1 VFAALGHNERVSFY
15 PQANDAQA
23 PRKQTLHVV
32 ADSSDPAGSAEA
44 IAEAAAI
51 LRSGGTVAFVTETV
65 YGLGANALDPHA
77 VEKIFIAKQ
86 RPAWD
91 PLIVHVA
98 DALAVSQITT
108 GIPEPARLWME
119 QFCPGP
125 LTLLLP
131 RAASIPDAVTAGRP
145 RVGIRIPAHPVAQ
158 ALLRAAGL
166 PIAAPSANLFGHVS
180 PTTAA
185 HVLADLDGRIDAVL
199 DGGPTRHGLESS
211 VVDCCEDPCLIYR
224 PGAITLEQLQSIW
237 PRVIAYSQ
245 ASGPNTPSPGT
256 EIEDTVPQSLPSP
269 GLGMRHY
276 APRAQLVL
284 IEQGSGQ
291 AEALLS
297 ALRHAPGAGVMLP
310 AGLLSSQDRAAI
322 PAATDIFEWG
332 AVDELEAQASQL
344 FAGLRTLDTVQCRQI
359 ICPLPAAAGIGVAL
373 CDRLRKAARPK

>member
-1 VFAALGHNERVSFY
+1 MSLH
-15 PQANDAQA
+15 PQADDAHA
-23 PRKQTLHVV
+23 PRKRTVHLV
-32 ADSSDPAGSAEA
+32 ADPGDPAGSAEA
-44 IAEAAAI
+44 IAEAATI

-65 YGLGANALDPHA
+65 YGLGANALDPRA
-77 VEKIFIAKQ
+77 IEKIFVAKQ

-98 DALAVSQITT
+98 DIEAVTQITT
-108 GIPEPARLWME
+108 EIPRQARLWME
-119 QFCPGP
+119 HFCPGP

-158 ALLRAAGL
+158 ALLRAADL

-199 DGGPTRHGLESS
+199 DGGPTRHGLEST
-211 VVDCCEDPCLIYR
+211 VVDCCEDPCLLYR

-237 PRVIAYSQ
+237 PRVAAYPQ
-245 ASGPNTPSPGT
+245 AFSPEAPCIITP
-256 EIEDTVPQSLPSP
+256 EDTAPQSLPSP

-276 APRAQLVL
+276 APRSQLVL
-284 IEQGSGQ
+284 IEHGSGQ

-297 ALRHAPGAGVMLP
+297 ALRHAPDAGLMLP
-310 AGLLSSQDRAAI
+310 AGLLSFRDRAAL
-322 PAATDIFEWG
+322 AATIHIFEWG
-332 AVDELEAQASQL
+332 AVDQLEEQANQL
-344 FAGLRTLDTVQCRQI
+344 FAGLRTLDAVHCRQI
-359 ICPLPAAAGIGVAL
+359 ICPLPAATGIGIAL